1 MFTAVANNN
10 QALIYDSLYLDLNAA
25 DYIGKLSSP
34 LNVGTNLQDV
44 YTGFNNNIDIKS
56 GSIALSANLGYFDFV
71 SGNVTGSIMLPTD
84 QNITG
89 RTFLINSSWT
99 IQWWGWWDL
108 ITGRDVCLFSQGNGA
123 NNNGLHIQARSSK
136 LQFAMYNSDLTSNA
150 NLVTGRWDHYACVF
164 SNAAQLGY
172 RKTIYI
178 NGVQDSTQ
186 TYATAYGGGPAGRP
200 FVIGT
205 NIWGGVVGQGDVGY
219 DGRVGEVQI
228 YGRALNASEVFNNF
242 QATKSRYNK
251 I

>member
-44 YTGFNNNIDIKS
+44 YTGYANNTQVTS
-56 GSIALSANLGYFDFV
+56 GSIALSADLGYFDFV
-71 SGNVTGSIMLPTD
+71 SANATGSQMRMD

-99 IQWWGWWDL
+99 IQWWGWWDT
-108 ITGRDVCLFSQGNGA
+108 ITGRDFCLFAQGNFA

-136 LQFAMYNSDLTSNA
+136 LQFAMFNSDLTSAA
-150 NLVTGRWDHYACVF
+150 NLVTNRWDHYACVF
-164 SNAAQLGY
+164 QNAAQLGY

-178 NGVQDSTQ
+178 NGVQDSTA
-186 TYATAYGGGPAGRP
+186 TFATAYGGGDVGDPLI
-200 FVIGT
+200 IGANPWVGT
-205 NIWGGVVGQGDVGY
+205 IGQGAVGY

-251 I
+251 R

>member
-44 YTGFNNNIDIKS
+44 YTGYANNTEITS
-56 GSIALSANLGYFDFV
+56 GSIGLSADLGYFDFV
-71 SGNVTGSIMLPTD
+71 SANVTGSQMRMN

-89 RTFLINSSWT
+89 RTFLISSSWT
-99 IQWWGWWDL
+99 IQWWGWWDA
-108 ITGRDVCLFSQGNGA
+108 ISGRDFCLFAQGNFA
-123 NNNGLHIQARSSK
+123 NNNGLHIQARNSK
-136 LQFAMYNSDLTSNA
+136 LQFAMFNSDLTSAA
-150 NLVTGRWDHYACVF
+150 NLVTNRWDHYACVF
-164 SNAAQLGY
+164 QNAAQLGY

-178 NGVQDSTQ
+178 NGVQDSTA
-186 TYATAYGGGPAGRP
+186 TFGTAYGGGPVGRP
-200 FVIGT
+200 LLIGT
-205 NIWGGVVGQGDVGY
+205 NPWVGTIGLGAAGY
-219 DGRVGEVQI
+219 DGRLGEVQI

-242 QATKSRYNK
+242 QATKNRYNK